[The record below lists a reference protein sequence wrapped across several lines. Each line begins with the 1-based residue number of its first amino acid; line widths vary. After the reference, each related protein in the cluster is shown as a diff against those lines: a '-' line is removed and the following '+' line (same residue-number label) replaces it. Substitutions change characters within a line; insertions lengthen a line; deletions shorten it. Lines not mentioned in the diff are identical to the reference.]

1 MFRRLVDRLK
11 GGSFREIP
19 RHALYAD
26 LEANLS
32 VLQDIFNLCYDV
44 KYRRFKLNT
53 VPARAACLVF
63 IENMVEVRS
72 LEEHVLSAIL
82 AKPLGAGTAG
92 RDLMQTL
99 CDSLVET
106 LETAFME
113 EFETAV
119 QAVLNGSAVLL
130 VDGVNRA
137 IRVHVKKLERRAINE
152 SDTETVIRGPRDAF
166 VEVLAVNVTLLRR
179 RLQTP
184 ALKLEKMHIGT
195 STQTEVVVAYLE
207 GVAEPKIVAEV
218 KNRLG
223 KIDIDGV
230 LESAY
235 IEEFIED
242 VPWSPFP
249 QIDSTERPDKVA
261 AGLLEG
267 QVAVLVDNTPFVL
280 LMPVTF
286 VRFLYAAEDY
296 YSRAIYATF
305 TRLVRFL
312 SLNVALI
319 LPAAYV
325 AIVTFH
331 QELLP
336 TNLLLSIAA
345 GREPVPFPAFLEAL
359 LMETTFE
366 ILREAGIRLPRPVGQ
381 ATSIVGALVIGNAA
395 VSAGLVSPAMV
406 IVVSLTALASFIIPT
421 PSGAY
426 AVRILRF
433 PLMFFAAALGFFG
446 VMVALM
452 AILTHL
458 CTLRSFGVPYLS
470 LIAPIHMKG
479 LKDSFVRVPWW
490 MMAKR
495 R

>member
-1 MFRRLVDRLK
+1 MFRRLMDRLK
-11 GGSFREIP
+11 GGQIRDLP
-19 RHALYAD
+19 HHGLYHD
-26 LEANLS
+26 LEVNLS
-32 VLQDIFNLCYDV
+32 VLQDIFNLCFDV

-53 VPARAACLVF
+53 EPAREACLIF
-63 IENMVEVRS
+63 IENLVEVRS
-72 LEEHVLSAIL
+72 LEEHVM
-82 AKPLGAGTAG
+82 GATLTKQVAPCHADW
-92 RDLMQTL
+92 DLMKTV

-106 LETAFME
+106 LEISLEE
-113 EFETAV
+113 EFEPTVNAI
-119 QAVLNGSAVLL
+119 LNGSAVLL
-130 VDGVNRA
+130 VDGVNQAVRMN
-137 IRVHVKKLERRAINE
+137 VKQLERRAINE

-166 VEVLAVNVTLLRR
+166 VEVLSVNVTLLRR
-179 RLQTP
+179 RLRTP
-184 ALKLEKMHIGT
+184 ALKLEKLRIGT
-195 STQTEVVVAYLE
+195 MTRTDVVVAYLD

-218 KNRLG
+218 KSRLA

-235 IEEFIED
+235 IEEFMED

-267 QVAVLVDNTPFVL
+267 QVAVLVDNTPFAL

-286 VRFLYAAEDY
+286 FRFLFASEDY

-305 TRLVRFL
+305 TRLVRFVA
-312 SLNVALI
+312 LNIALI
-319 LPAAYV
+319 LPATYV
-325 AIVTFH
+325 SIVTYH
-331 QELLP
+331 HELLP
-336 TNLLLSIAA
+336 TSLLLSIAA
-345 GREPVPFPAFLEAL
+345 GREPVPFPAFLEAF

-421 PSGAY
+421 PSGAF
-426 AVRILRF
+426 AIRLLRF

-470 LIAPIHMKG
+470 LLSPVHIKG
-479 LKDSFVRVPWW
+479 LKDSFVRAPWW